1 MKYSE
6 EEINIIYAKRPD
18 LIRKPDP
25 STNNAIIEFLRKYD
39 LISQFPNNATSEEW
53 IFLKQQALD
62 HEDFPKFQTNYFNDV
77 IEFNQK
83 IDKKLEDPQI
93 QKELDFLIKKYSTSE
108 RIRQYIN
115 PLYFYSKN
123 KSNNKVIKDRKSYRF
138 YKLFWI
144 WFIFALS
151 LLVIIFIY
159 AIF

>member
-6 EEINIIYAKRPD
+6 EELNIIYEKRPD

-25 STNNAIIEFLRKYD
+25 SANNAIIEFLRKYD
-39 LISQFPNNATSEEW
+39 LISQLSNNATPEEW

-62 HEDFPKFQTNYFNDV
+62 HEDFPKFQTNYFNEV

-93 QKELDFLIKKYSTSE
+93 QKELDFLIKKYSISE

-123 KSNNKVIKDRKSYRF
+123 QSNNKVIKDRKSYRF
-138 YKLFWI
+138 YKPFWI
-144 WFIFALS
+144 WFIFALF
-151 LLVIIFIY
+151 LVLIIFR
-159 AIF
+159 FQG